1 MSRFFRAGE
10 SDSDDSDDYS
20 DEISETESEDHT
32 DDSEDDSD
40 DDEPQQKRIGSRF
53 ETGAFSD
60 SDSDEDAVRVVRS
73 AKDKRFDEIEQAVTS
88 MANGQKIND
97 WVSAQN
103 GKSVTSNMLPPH
115 HTQQISTEQLA
126 PQKDP
131 KLSPRSKLDLLSHTY
146 LLRTCALTSPSPSAL
161 SDTFKSDLDLDTL
174 FSQYNEFDR
183 ANKGLQKATGI
194 ISQSGVPK
202 FYIKAVAELEK
213 AIQTALDKEK
223 AASKKMNA
231 SNAKALN
238 SMKQKVKKNNRL
250 YEKEIQ
256 EYEKDPE
263 NYDAEVEEVVEVKPK
278 VKKTKKAVVSD
289 SEGSEDEEV
298 DDGFTP
304 VGAGGKTV
312 EFTQD
317 NLFKKLKEVIDAR
330 GKKNTNRE
338 EQVRILEKL
347 LQIANTPYQKI
358 IVLLNLISAQFDFAT
373 GISGYMSIS
382 LWKNAEKFL
391 NVLLTTLE
399 ANPLYIVKEN
409 VPEVDEADK
418 DRSSQNGEP
427 VLIQG
432 SIVAFVDRLDDE
444 FTKSLQNID
453 PHTTDYVDRLKDEV
467 GLYAVIVRS
476 HAYFARLELT
486 DAICRTTMR
495 RLEHLY
501 FKPDVV
507 IVAVEQ
513 ATAALLPAKI
523 AKPSQNSSELIHD
536 LCVYLYKNGAS
547 LLRTRAMLCHIYHH
561 ALHNR
566 FFVARDM
573 LLMSHLQETI
583 HQADVTTQILHNR
596 AMVQLGLCAFREG
609 MIKEAQA
616 CLQDIS
622 GTGRVKE
629 LLAQGLQLQRY
640 GAATPEQEK
649 LDRQRQLPFH
659 MHINLELLE
668 CAYLTCSMLLEIPN
682 MASAGVNPEN
692 RKRVISKPF
701 RRMLD
706 YNSRQVFTGPP
717 ENTRDHI
724 MGAAKA
730 LASGE
735 WQKSIEL
742 INAIK
747 IWELMPNIDKIKEML
762 GRKIQEEGLRTYM
775 FSNASYYS
783 SVGLEQLSKMFD
795 LPLSNVIAIVSKM
808 VWNEELSASID
819 QVSNV
824 VVIHHVQPSKVQA
837 LALAFAEKAAGFV
850 EGNEKLLELK
860 TPQQADRPKKG
871 PNAGKE
877 ATAGKQQ
884 QQRTMGGT
892 RGGRGGRNRF
902 NNGLGNSVRGGRQ

>member
-40 DDEPQQKRIGSRF
+40 DDEPQQRRVASRF

-60 SDSDEDAVRVVRS
+60 SDSEDDAVRVVRS
-73 AKDKRFDEIEQAVTS
+73 AKDKRFEEIEQAVTS

-103 GKSVTSNMLPPH
+103 
-115 HTQQISTEQLA
+115 
-126 PQKDP
+126 
-131 KLSPRSKLDLLSHTY
+131 
-146 LLRTCALTSPSPSAL
+146 
-161 SDTFKSDLDLDTL
+161 
-174 FSQYNEFDR
+174 EFDR
-183 ANKGLQKATGI
+183 ANKGLQKAVGI
-194 ISQSGVPK
+194 IAQNGVPK
-202 FYIKAVAELEK
+202 FYIKAVADLEK
-213 AIQTALDKEK
+213 AIQAALDKEK
-223 AASKKMNA
+223 SASKKMNA

-263 NYDAEVEEVVEVKPK
+263 NYDVEEEVVEVKPK
-278 VKKTKKAVVSD
+278 GKKTKKVVASD
-289 SEGSEDEEV
+289 SEEGSADEE

-317 NLFKKLKEVIDAR
+317 NLFKKLKEVVDAR

-373 GISGYMSIS
+373 GLSGYMSIP

-418 DRSSQNGEP
+418 DRSPQDGEP

-476 HAYFARLELT
+476 HAYFTRLELT

-507 IVAVEQ
+507 ILAVEQ
-513 ATAALLPAKI
+513 ATAALLPSKVAN
-523 AKPSQNSSELIHD
+523 PSQNSSELIHD

-692 RKRVISKPF
+692 RKKVISKPF

-747 IWELMPNIDKIKEML
+747 IWELMPNTDKIKEML

-795 LPLSNVIAIVSKM
+795 LPLSSVISIVSKM

>member
-10 SDSDDSDDYS
+10 SDSDETESDYS
-20 DEISETESEDHT
+20 EELSNSESEDH
-32 DDSEDDSD
+32 
-40 DDEPQQKRIGSRF
+40 
-53 ETGAFSD
+53 SD
-60 SDSDEDAVRVVRS
+60 SDSDDSSSDDEATKKTGRGRLFEGSFSDSESEDDTVRVVRS
-73 AKDKRFDEIEQAVTS
+73 AKDKRFEEIEQAVNS

-103 GKSVTSNMLPPH
+103 
-115 HTQQISTEQLA
+115 
-126 PQKDP
+126 
-131 KLSPRSKLDLLSHTY
+131 
-146 LLRTCALTSPSPSAL
+146 
-161 SDTFKSDLDLDTL
+161 
-174 FSQYNEFDR
+174 EFDR
-183 ANKGLQKATGI
+183 ANKGLQKAAGI
-194 ISQSGVPK
+194 ISQTGIPK
-202 FYIKAVAELEK
+202 FYIKAVADLEK
-213 AIQTALDKEK
+213 AIQAALEKEK
-223 AASKKMNA
+223 SASKKMNA

-263 NYDAEVEEVVEVKPK
+263 NYAVEEEIVEEKPK
-278 VKKTKKAVVSD
+278 VKKPKNIVVSD
-289 SEGSEDEEV
+289 SEDNTEDEAA

-312 EFTQD
+312 EFNQE
-317 NLFKKLKEVIDAR
+317 NIYKKLKEVADAR

-338 EQVRILEKL
+338 DQVRILEKL
-347 LQIANTPYQKI
+347 LVVANSPYQKI
-358 IVLLNLISAQFDFAT
+358 RVLLALVSAQFDFAI
-373 GISGYMSIS
+373 GASGYMSIP
-382 LWKNAEKFL
+382 LWKNAEKYL
-391 NVLLTTLE
+391 NNLLTILE
-399 ANPLYIVKEN
+399 ANPEYIIKEN
-409 VPEVDEADK
+409 VPEVEETEK
-418 DRSSQNGEP
+418 DRVSENGEP

-432 SIVAFVDRLDDE
+432 SIVAFIDRLDDE
-444 FTKSLQNID
+444 FTKSLQNTD

-476 HAYFARLELT
+476 QAYFTRLQLN
-486 DAICRTTMR
+486 DSISRTTMR

-507 IVAVEQ
+507 IAAVEN
-513 ATAALLPAKI
+513 ATSALLPASIGK
-523 AKPSQNSSELIHD
+523 ASQESSVLVHD
-536 LCVYLYKNGAS
+536 LCVYLYKNATS
-547 LLRTRAMLCHIYHH
+547 LHRTRAMLCHIYHH

-609 MIKEAQA
+609 MIKEAQT

-629 LLAQGLQLQRY
+629 LLAQGLSLQRY

-649 LDRQRQLPFH
+649 LERQRQLPFH

-668 CAYLTCSMLLEIPN
+668 CVYLTCSMLLEIPA
-682 MASAGVNPEN
+682 MAQAGNSPEN
-692 RKRVISKPF
+692 KKRVISKPF

-706 YNSRQVFTGPP
+706 YNARQVFTGPP

-730 LASGE
+730 LSNGE
-735 WQKSIEL
+735 WQKSVEL

-747 IWELMPNIDKIKEML
+747 IWELMPEAQKIKEML
-762 GRKIQEEGLRTYM
+762 NRKIQEEGLRTYL
-775 FSNASYYS
+775 FANASYYS
-783 SVGLEQLSKMFD
+783 SIGLDQLANMFD
-795 LPLSNVIAIVSKM
+795 LPLNSANSIVSRM

-824 VVIHHVQPSKVQA
+824 VVLHHVELSKVQA
-837 LALAFAEKAAGFV
+837 LALAFADKAAGFV

-860 TPQQADRPKKG
+860 TPQQAERPKKG
-871 PNAGKE
+871 PNANKE
-877 ATAGKQQ
+877 QATGKQQ
-884 QQRTMGGT
+884 QQRTMGP
-892 RGGRGGRNRF
+892 RGGRGGRNQF
-902 NNGLGNSVRGGRQ
+902 NNGLGNSVRGGRK

>member
-10 SDSDDSDDYS
+10 SDSDETESDYS
-20 DEISETESEDHT
+20 DELTHSESEDHS
-32 DDSEDDSD
+32 DSDSD
-40 DDEPQQKRIGSRF
+40 DSSSDDDDAAKKTGGRGRLFEGS
-53 ETGAFSD
+53 FSD
-60 SDSDEDAVRVVRS
+60 SDSEDDTVRVVRS
-73 AKDKRFDEIEQAVTS
+73 AKDKRFEEIEQAVTS
-88 MANGQKIND
+88 MINGQKIND

-103 GKSVTSNMLPPH
+103 
-115 HTQQISTEQLA
+115 
-126 PQKDP
+126 
-131 KLSPRSKLDLLSHTY
+131 
-146 LLRTCALTSPSPSAL
+146 
-161 SDTFKSDLDLDTL
+161 
-174 FSQYNEFDR
+174 EFDR
-183 ANKGLQKATGI
+183 ANKGLQKAAGI
-194 ISQSGVPK
+194 IAQAGVPK
-202 FYIKAVAELEK
+202 FYIRAVADLEK
-213 AIQTALDKEK
+213 TIQAALEKEK
-223 AASKKMNA
+223 SSSKKMNA

-263 NYDAEVEEVVEVKPK
+263 NYVEEEVVEEKPK
-278 VKKTKKAVVSD
+278 AKKPKKVVVSD
-289 SEGSEDEEV
+289 SEDDSDAEAA

-304 VGAGGKTV
+304 VGAGGKSV
-312 EFTQD
+312 EFNQE
-317 NLFKKLKEVIDAR
+317 NIYKKLKEVADAR

-338 EQVRILEKL
+338 DQARILERL
-347 LQIANTPYQKI
+347 LVVANSPYQKI
-358 IVLLNLISAQFDFAT
+358 RVLLALISAQFDFPIGA
-373 GISGYMSIS
+373 SGYMTIP
-382 LWKNAEKFL
+382 LWKHADKFL
-391 NVLLTTLE
+391 NNLLTILE
-399 ANPLYIVKEN
+399 ANPEYIVKED
-409 VPEVDEADK
+409 VPEEEETDK
-418 DRSSQNGEP
+418 DRVPQNGEP
-427 VLIQG
+427 VYIQG
-432 SIVAFVDRLDDE
+432 SLVAFIDRLDDE

-467 GLYAVIVRS
+467 GLYSVIVRS
-476 HAYFARLELT
+476 QAYFTRLHLT
-486 DAICRTTMR
+486 DSLSRTTMR

-507 IVAVEQ
+507 IVAVEN
-513 ATAALLPAKI
+513 ATAALLPANV
-523 AKPSQNSSELIHD
+523 ANPNQDSSSLIHD
-536 LCVYLYKNGAS
+536 LCVFLYKNATS

-609 MIKEAQA
+609 MIKEAQT

-629 LLAQGLQLQRY
+629 LLAQGLSLQRY

-649 LDRQRQLPFH
+649 LERQRQLPFH

-668 CAYLTCSMLLEIPN
+668 CVYLTCSMLLEIPN
-682 MASAGVNPEN
+682 MAQAGSNPDG
-692 RKRVISKPF
+692 RKKVISKPF

-706 YNSRQVFTGPP
+706 YNSRQVFSGPP

-730 LASGE
+730 LSSGE
-735 WQKSIEL
+735 WQKSVEL

-747 IWELMPNIDKIKEML
+747 IWELMPGTLKIKEML
-762 GRKIQEEGLRTYM
+762 GRKIQEEGLRTYL
-775 FSNASYYS
+775 FANASHYS
-783 SVGLEQLSKMFD
+783 SVGLDQLAKMFD
-795 LPLSNVIAIVSKM
+795 LPLAYVISIVSRM
-808 VWNEELSASID
+808 IWNEELSASID

-824 VVIHHVQPSKVQA
+824 VILHHVEPSKVQS

-860 TPQQADRPKKG
+860 TPQQAERPKKG
-871 PNAGKE
+871 PNANKEQATGK
-877 ATAGKQQ
+877 Q
-884 QQRTMGGT
+884 QQRTMGP
-892 RGGRGGRNRF
+892 RGGRGGRNQF
-902 NNGLGNSVRGGRQ
+902 NNGLGNSVRGGRK

>member
-10 SDSDDSDDYS
+10 SDSDETESDYS
-20 DEISETESEDHT
+20 DELTASESEDHS
-32 DDSEDDSD
+32 DSDDDSSSDDDQPGKKPQGRLFVAGSDDSDSEDD
-40 DDEPQQKRIGSRF
+40 
-53 ETGAFSD
+53 T
-60 SDSDEDAVRVVRS
+60 VRVVRS
-73 AKDKRFDEIEQAVTS
+73 AKDKRFEEIDLAVTA

-97 WVSAQN
+97 WVSVQ
-103 GKSVTSNMLPPH
+103 
-115 HTQQISTEQLA
+115 
-126 PQKDP
+126 
-131 KLSPRSKLDLLSHTY
+131 
-146 LLRTCALTSPSPSAL
+146 
-161 SDTFKSDLDLDTL
+161 
-174 FSQYNEFDR
+174 NEFDR
-183 ANKGLQKATGI
+183 ANKALQKAAGI
-194 ISQSGVPK
+194 IAQSGVPK

-213 AIQTALDKEK
+213 AIQSGLDKEK
-223 AASKKMNA
+223 TASKKMNA

-263 NYDAEVEEVVEVKPK
+263 NYDVQEEEVVVVSKT
-278 VKKTKKAVVSD
+278 KTKKPKKVVSSD
-289 SEGSEDEEV
+289 SEEEESGEEGEQA

-312 EFTQD
+312 EFTQE

-338 EQVRILEKL
+338 EQVRILERL
-347 LQIANTPYQKI
+347 LVIANTPYQKVQ
-358 IVLLNLISAQFDFAT
+358 VLLNLISAQFDFAI
-373 GISGYMSIS
+373 GLSGYMSIS
-382 LWKNAEKFL
+382 LWKNAEKYL
-391 NVLLTTLE
+391 NNLLTILE
-399 ANPLYIVKEN
+399 ANPGYVVKEN
-409 VPEVDEADK
+409 VPEEDEIDK
-418 DRSSQNGEP
+418 DRVPEDGKT
-427 VLIQG
+427 VFIQG
-432 SIVAFVDRLDDE
+432 SIIAFIDRLDDE

-476 HAYFARLELT
+476 NAYFHGLEHT

-507 IVAVEQ
+507 IIAVEN
-513 ATAALLPAKI
+513 ATAAFLPPKIANPAKES
-523 AKPSQNSSELIHD
+523 AALIHD
-536 LCVYLYKNGAS
+536 LCVYLYKNANS
-547 LLRTRAMLCHIYHH
+547 LQRTRAMLCHIYHH

-596 AMVQLGLCAFREG
+596 TMVQLGLCAFREG
-609 MIKEAQA
+609 MIREAQT

-629 LLAQGLQLQRY
+629 LLAQGLQAQRY
-640 GAATPEQEK
+640 GAVSPEQEK
-649 LDRQRQLPFH
+649 LERQRQLPFH

-668 CAYLTCSMLLEIPN
+668 CVYLTCSMLLEIPA
-682 MASAGVNPEN
+682 MAASGSNPDN
-692 RKRVISKPF
+692 RKKVISKPF

-706 YNSRQVFTGPP
+706 YNSRQVFSGPP

-747 IWELMPNIDKIKEML
+747 IWDLMPSTDKIKEML
-762 GRKIQEEGLRTYM
+762 GHKIQEEGLRTYL
-775 FSNASYYS
+775 FTNASYYS
-783 SVGLEQLSKMFD
+783 SVGLDQLAKMFD
-795 LPLSNVIAIVSKM
+795 LPLATVISIVSKL

-819 QVSNV
+819 QVKNV
-824 VVIHHVQPSKVQA
+824 VVLHHIEATKLQS

-850 EGNEKLLELK
+850 EGNEKLLESK
-860 TPQQADRPKKG
+860 TPQQGERPKKG
-871 PNAGKE
+871 PNANKDQ
-877 ATAGKQQ
+877 TTGKQQ
-884 QQRTMGGT
+884 QQRTMGP
-892 RGGRGGRNRF
+892 RGNRGGRNQF
-902 NNGLGNSVRGGRQ
+902 NNGLGNSVRGGRK

>member
-1 MSRFFRAGE
+1 
-10 SDSDDSDDYS
+10 
-20 DEISETESEDHT
+20 
-32 DDSEDDSD
+32 
-40 DDEPQQKRIGSRF
+40 
-53 ETGAFSD
+53 
-60 SDSDEDAVRVVRS
+60 
-73 AKDKRFDEIEQAVTS
+73 
-88 MANGQKIND
+88 
-97 WVSAQN
+97 
-103 GKSVTSNMLPPH
+103 MLPL
-115 HTQQISTEQLA
+115 QSI
-126 PQKDP
+126 
-131 KLSPRSKLDLLSHTY
+131 
-146 LLRTCALTSPSPSAL
+146 
-161 SDTFKSDLDLDTL
+161 
-174 FSQYNEFDR
+174 EFDR
-183 ANKGLQKATGI
+183 ANKAIQKAAGI
-194 ISQSGVPK
+194 IAQAGVPK
-202 FYIKAVAELEK
+202 FYISAVAELEK
-213 AIQTALDKEK
+213 AIQAALDKEK
-223 AASKKMNA
+223 SASKKMNA

-263 NYDAEVEEVVEVKPK
+263 NYDVEEEIVEVKTTGGRKPK
-278 VKKTKKAVVSD
+278 KVVVS
-289 SEGSEDEEV
+289 ESEDEDEDEEA

-317 NLFKKLKEVIDAR
+317 NLFKKLREVADAR

-347 LQIANTPYQKI
+347 LNVSNSPYQKI
-358 IVLLNLISAQFDFAT
+358 RVLLALISAQFDFAT
-373 GISGYMSIS
+373 GISGYMTIP
-382 LWKNAEKFL
+382 LWKSADKYLNQLLDILEK
-391 NVLLTTLE
+391 NQDYAVM
-399 ANPLYIVKEN
+399 EN
-409 VPEVDEADK
+409 VPEEDEETDK
-418 DRSSQNGEP
+418 DRVPEKGET
-427 VLIQG
+427 LFIQG
-432 SIVAFVDRLDDE
+432 SLVAFIDRLDDE

-467 GLYAVIVRS
+467 GLYTVIVRS
-476 HAYFARLELT
+476 NAYFTRLQLT
-486 DAICRTTMR
+486 DAVSRTTMR

-507 IVAVEQ
+507 ITAVEA
-513 ATAALLPAKI
+513 ATASLLPASV
-523 AKPSQNSSELIHD
+523 AKPSQDSSNLIHD
-536 LCVYLYKNGAS
+536 LCVYLYKNASS

-583 HQADVTTQILHNR
+583 HQADITTQILHNR
-596 AMVQLGLCAFREG
+596 TMVQLGLCAFREG
-609 MIKEAQA
+609 RIREAQS

-629 LLAQGLQLQRY
+629 LLAQGLSLQRY
-640 GAATPEQEK
+640 GTATPEQEK
-649 LDRQRQLPFH
+649 LERQRQLPFH

-682 MASAGVNPEN
+682 LASAGANPDN

-747 IWELMPNIDKIKEML
+747 IWELMPENEKIKEML
-762 GRKIQEEGLRTYM
+762 GRKIQEEGLRTYL
-775 FSNASYYS
+775 FTNASYYS
-783 SVGLEQLSKMFD
+783 SVGLEQLAKMFD
-795 LPLSNVIAIVSKM
+795 LPLASVISIVSKM

-824 VVIHHVQPSKVQA
+824 VVLHHVEPTKVQS
-837 LALAFAEKAAGFV
+837 LALAFADKAAGFV

-860 TPQQADRPKKG
+860 TPQQGERPKKG
-871 PNAGKE
+871 PNGAKDQ
-877 ATAGKQQ
+877 ASGKQQ
-884 QQRTMGGT
+884 QQRTMGP
-892 RGGRGGRNRF
+892 RGGRGGRNQF
-902 NNGLGNSVRGGRQ
+902 NNGLGNSVRGGRK

>member
-1 MSRFFRAGE
+1 MSRFFRGE
-10 SDSDDSDDYS
+10 SDSD
-20 DEISETESEDHT
+20 ETESEFSDELTASESEDHS
-32 DDSEDDSD
+32 DSDDDSASDDDQPGRKPKGRLFVAGSDDSDSEDD
-40 DDEPQQKRIGSRF
+40 
-53 ETGAFSD
+53 TA
-60 SDSDEDAVRVVRS
+60 RVVRS
-73 AKDKRFDEIEQAVTS
+73 AKDKRFEEIDLAVTA

-97 WVSAQN
+97 WVSVQ
-103 GKSVTSNMLPPH
+103 
-115 HTQQISTEQLA
+115 
-126 PQKDP
+126 
-131 KLSPRSKLDLLSHTY
+131 
-146 LLRTCALTSPSPSAL
+146 
-161 SDTFKSDLDLDTL
+161 
-174 FSQYNEFDR
+174 NEFER
-183 ANKGLQKATGI
+183 ANKGLQKAAGI
-194 ISQSGVPK
+194 IAQSGIPK

-213 AIQTALDKEK
+213 AIQVALDKEK
-223 AASKKMNA
+223 SASKKMNA

-263 NYDAEVEEVVEVKPK
+263 KYDVQEEEVEVVTKTK
-278 VKKTKKAVVSD
+278 TKKTKKVVSD
-289 SEGSEDEEV
+289 SEEEDEQEKDEQA

-312 EFTQD
+312 EFTQE
-317 NLFKKLKEVIDAR
+317 NLFKKLKEIVEAR

-338 EQVRILEKL
+338 EQVRILERL
-347 LQIANTPYQKI
+347 LVISNTPYQKI
-358 IVLLNLISAQFDFAT
+358 HVLLNLISAQFDFAI
-373 GISGYMSIS
+373 GVSGYMSIS
-382 LWKNAEKFL
+382 LWKNAEKYL
-391 NVLLTTLE
+391 NSLLTILE
-399 ANPLYIVKEN
+399 SNSSFVVKED
-409 VPEVDEADK
+409 VPEEDEIDK
-418 DRSSQNGEP
+418 DRAPENGNT
-427 VLIQG
+427 VFIQG
-432 SIVAFVDRLDDE
+432 SIIAFIDRLDDE

-476 HAYFARLELT
+476 NAYFQGLEQI

-507 IVAVEQ
+507 IIAVEN
-513 ATAALLPAKI
+513 ATVGLLPPKI
-523 AKPSQNSSELIHD
+523 AKPANDSAALIHE
-536 LCVYLYKNGAS
+536 LCVYLYKNANS
-547 LLRTRAMLCHIYHH
+547 LQRTRAMLCHIYHH

-596 AMVQLGLCAFREG
+596 TMVQLGLCAFREG

-616 CLQDIS
+616 SLQDIS

-629 LLAQGLQLQRY
+629 LLAQGLQAQRY
-640 GAATPEQEK
+640 GAVSPEQEK
-649 LDRQRQLPFH
+649 LERQRQLPFH

-668 CAYLTCSMLLEIPN
+668 CVYLTCSMLLEIPA
-682 MASAGVNPEN
+682 MAATGSNPDN

-706 YNSRQVFTGPP
+706 YNSRQVFSGPP

-747 IWELMPNIDKIKEML
+747 IWDLMPLADKIKEML
-762 GRKIQEEGLRTYM
+762 GRKIQEEGLRTYL
-775 FSNASYYS
+775 FTNASYYS
-783 SVGLEQLSKMFD
+783 SVGLDQLAKMFD
-795 LPLSNVIAIVSKM
+795 LPLATVISIVSKM

-819 QVSNV
+819 QVKNV
-824 VVIHHVQPSKVQA
+824 VVLHHVEASKLQS

-850 EGNEKLLELK
+850 EGNEKLLESK
-860 TPQQADRPKKG
+860 TPQQGERPKKG
-871 PNAGKE
+871 PNANKDQ
-877 ATAGKQQ
+877 TAGKQQ
-884 QQRTMGGT
+884 QQRTMGP
-892 RGGRGGRNRF
+892 RGNRGGRNQF
-902 NNGLGNSVRGGRQ
+902 NNGLGNSVRGGRK

>member
-10 SDSDDSDDYS
+10 SDSDDTESDYS
-20 DEISETESEDHT
+20 EELSASESEDHS
-32 DDSEDDSD
+32 DSDSD
-40 DDEPQQKRIGSRF
+40 DSSDDEQGDKKKVGRF
-53 ETGAFSD
+53 ERSFSD
-60 SDSDEDAVRVVRS
+60 SDSDDDTVRVVRS
-73 AKDKRFDEIEQAVTS
+73 AKDKRFEEIEQAVTS

-103 GKSVTSNMLPPH
+103 
-115 HTQQISTEQLA
+115 
-126 PQKDP
+126 
-131 KLSPRSKLDLLSHTY
+131 
-146 LLRTCALTSPSPSAL
+146 
-161 SDTFKSDLDLDTL
+161 
-174 FSQYNEFDR
+174 EFDR
-183 ANKGLQKATGI
+183 ANKALQKSAGI
-194 ISQSGVPK
+194 IAQTGVPK

-213 AIQTALDKEK
+213 AIQSALEKEK
-223 AASKKMNA
+223 SASKKMNA

-250 YEKEIQ
+250 YETQIQ

-263 NYDAEVEEVVEVKPK
+263 NYDVEVEEEERVVVPKPRKIKK
-278 VKKTKKAVVSD
+278 VES
-289 SEGSEDEEV
+289 DEEEEEGAEPV

-312 EFTQD
+312 EFTQE
-317 NLFKKLKEVIDAR
+317 NLFKKLREVAEAR

-338 EQVRILEKL
+338 EQVRVLEKL
-347 LQIANTPYQKI
+347 LHISNTPYQKI
-358 IVLLNLISAQFDFAT
+358 RVFLSLISAQFDFAV
-373 GISGYMSIS
+373 GLSGYMSIP
-382 LWKNAEKFL
+382 LWKNAEKYL
-391 NVLLTTLE
+391 NGLLTVLE
-399 ANPLYIVKEN
+399 SNQDYVVKEDA
-409 VPEVDEADK
+409 PEEDDSDK
-418 DRSSQNGEP
+418 DRSPQNGETIF
-427 VLIQG
+427 IQG
-432 SIVAFVDRLDDE
+432 SIVAFIDRLDDE

-467 GLYAVIVRS
+467 GLYTVIVRS
-476 HAYFARLELT
+476 HAYFTRLQQI

-507 IVAVEQ
+507 IVAVET
-513 ATAALLPAKI
+513 ATAALLPPNVAQASKD
-523 AKPSQNSSELIHD
+523 SSNLIHD
-536 LCVYLYKNGAS
+536 LCVYLYKNASS

-596 AMVQLGLCAFREG
+596 TMVQLGLCAFRGG
-609 MIKEAQA
+609 MIREAQSA
-616 CLQDIS
+616 LQDIS

-629 LLAQGLQLQRY
+629 LLAQGLSLQRY
-640 GAATPEQEK
+640 GSASPEQEK
-649 LDRQRQLPFH
+649 LERQRQLPFH

-668 CAYLTCSMLLEIPN
+668 CAYLTCSMLLEIPA
-682 MASAGVNPEN
+682 MASAGANPEG
-692 RKRVISKPF
+692 RKKVISKPF

-747 IWELMPNIDKIKEML
+747 IWDLMPETDKIKEML
-762 GRKIQEEGLRTYM
+762 GRKIQEEGLRTYL
-775 FSNASYYS
+775 FTNASYYS
-783 SVGLEQLSKMFD
+783 SVSLEQLAKMFD
-795 LPLSNVIAIVSKM
+795 LPLSNTISIVSKM

-819 QVSNV
+819 QVTNV
-824 VVIHHVQPSKVQA
+824 VILHHVEASRVQS

-860 TPQQADRPKKG
+860 SPQQGERPKKG
-871 PNAGKE
+871 PNANKDQ
-877 ATAGKQQ
+877 ASGKQQ
-884 QQRTMGGT
+884 QQRTMGP
-892 RGGRGGRNRF
+892 RGSGRGGRNQF
-902 NNGLGNSVRGGRQ
+902 NNGLGNSVRGGRK

>member
-10 SDSDDSDDYS
+10 SDSDDTESDYS
-20 DEISETESEDHT
+20 EELTASESEDHS
-32 DDSEDDSD
+32 DSDSDGSSSD
-40 DDEPQQKRIGSRF
+40 DDQPGRKAPQGRLFGVGSD
-53 ETGAFSD
+53 D
-60 SDSDEDAVRVVRS
+60 SDSDEDVVRVVRS
-73 AKDKRFDEIEQAVTS
+73 AKDKRFEEIEMAVNA

-97 WVSAQN
+97 WVSVQ
-103 GKSVTSNMLPPH
+103 
-115 HTQQISTEQLA
+115 
-126 PQKDP
+126 
-131 KLSPRSKLDLLSHTY
+131 
-146 LLRTCALTSPSPSAL
+146 
-161 SDTFKSDLDLDTL
+161 
-174 FSQYNEFDR
+174 NEFDR
-183 ANKGLQKATGI
+183 ANKALQKAAGI
-194 ISQSGVPK
+194 IAQTSVPK
-202 FYIKAVAELEK
+202 FYIKAVAEVEK
-213 AIQTALDKEK
+213 AIAGALEKEK
-223 AASKKMNA
+223 SASKKMNA

-238 SMKQKVKKNNRL
+238 SMKQKVKKNNRV

-263 NYDAEVEEVVEVKPK
+263 NYDVEEEVVEVKPK
-278 VKKTKKAVVSD
+278 TKKPKKVILSE
-289 SEGSEDEEV
+289 SEGEEEDGEPV

-317 NLFKKLKEVIDAR
+317 NLFKKLREVIDAR

-338 EQVRILEKL
+338 EQVRILERL
-347 LQIANTPYQKI
+347 LVVANTPYQKI
-358 IVLLNLISAQFDFAT
+358 RVLLNLISAQFDFAV
-373 GISGYMSIS
+373 GLSGYMNIP
-382 LWKNAEKFL
+382 LWKNAEKYL
-391 NVLLTTLE
+391 NSLLTILE
-399 ANPLYIVKEN
+399 SNPDYVVKEN
-409 VPEVDEADK
+409 APEEDDDEK
-418 DRSSQNGEP
+418 DRAPENGQT
-427 VLIQG
+427 VFIQG

-453 PHTTDYVDRLKDEV
+453 PHTTDYVERLKDEV

-476 HAYFARLELT
+476 SAYFEKLELT

-501 FKPDVV
+501 FKPEVV
-507 IVAVEQ
+507 ILAVEN
-513 ATAALLPAKI
+513 ATSALLPTSI
-523 AKPSQNSSELIHD
+523 AKPIEDSSNLIHD
-536 LCVYLYKNGAS
+536 LCVFLYKNANS
-547 LLRTRAMLCHIYHH
+547 LQRTRAMLCHIYHH

-583 HQADVTTQILHNR
+583 HQADITTQILHNR
-596 AMVQLGLCAFREG
+596 TMVQLGLCAFREG
-609 MIKEAQA
+609 MIKEAQT

-629 LLAQGLQLQRY
+629 LLAQGLQAQRY
-640 GAATPEQEK
+640 GAVSPEQEK
-649 LDRQRQLPFH
+649 LERQRQLPFH

-668 CAYLTCSMLLEIPN
+668 CVYLTCSMLLEIPA
-682 MASAGVNPEN
+682 MAAAGSNPDG

-706 YNSRQVFTGPP
+706 YNSRQVFSGPP

-730 LASGE
+730 LAGGE

-747 IWELMPNIDKIKEML
+747 IWELMPLADKIKEML
-762 GRKIQEEGLRTYM
+762 GRKMQEEGLRTYL
-775 FSNASYYS
+775 FANASYYS
-783 SVGLEQLSKMFD
+783 SVGLEQLAKMFE
-795 LPLSNVIAIVSKM
+795 LPLATVVSIVSKM

-824 VVIHHVQPSKVQA
+824 VVLHHVEATRLQS

-850 EGNEKLLELK
+850 EGNEKLLESK
-860 TPQQADRPKKG
+860 TPQQGERPKKG
-871 PNAGKE
+871 PNANKDQ
-877 ATAGKQQ
+877 ASGKQQ
-884 QQRTMGGT
+884 QQRTMGP
-892 RGGRGGRNRF
+892 RGHRGGRNQF
-902 NNGLGNSVRGGRQ
+902 NNGLGNSVRGGRK

>member
-10 SDSDDSDDYS
+10 SDSDETESDYS
-20 DEISETESEDHT
+20 DELTHSESEDHS
-32 DDSEDDSD
+32 DSDSD
-40 DDEPQQKRIGSRF
+40 DSSSDDDDAAKKTGGRGRLFEGS
-53 ETGAFSD
+53 FSD
-60 SDSDEDAVRVVRS
+60 SDSEDDTVRVVRS
-73 AKDKRFDEIEQAVTS
+73 AKDKRFEEIEQAVSS
-88 MANGQKIND
+88 MINGQKIND

-103 GKSVTSNMLPPH
+103 
-115 HTQQISTEQLA
+115 
-126 PQKDP
+126 
-131 KLSPRSKLDLLSHTY
+131 
-146 LLRTCALTSPSPSAL
+146 
-161 SDTFKSDLDLDTL
+161 
-174 FSQYNEFDR
+174 EFDR
-183 ANKGLQKATGI
+183 ANKGLQKAAGI
-194 ISQSGVPK
+194 IAQTSVPK
-202 FYIKAVAELEK
+202 FYIRAVADLEK
-213 AIQTALDKEK
+213 TIQAALEKEK
-223 AASKKMNA
+223 SSTKKMNA

-263 NYDAEVEEVVEVKPK
+263 SYVDEEVVEEKPK
-278 VKKTKKAVVSD
+278 VKKPKKVVVSD
-289 SEGSEDEEV
+289 SEDNTDAEAA

-304 VGAGGKTV
+304 VGAGGKAV
-312 EFTQD
+312 ELNQE
-317 NLFKKLKEVIDAR
+317 NIYKKLKEIADAR

-338 EQVRILEKL
+338 DQARILERL
-347 LQIANTPYQKI
+347 LAVANSPYQKI
-358 IVLLNLISAQFDFAT
+358 RVLLALISAQFDFPIGA
-373 GISGYMSIS
+373 SGYMTIP
-382 LWKNAEKFL
+382 LWKNADKYL
-391 NVLLTTLE
+391 NLLLTILE
-399 ANPLYIVKEN
+399 ASPEYIVKED
-409 VPEVDEADK
+409 VPEEDEETDK
-418 DRSSQNGEP
+418 DRVPQNGEP
-427 VLIQG
+427 VYIQG
-432 SIVAFVDRLDDE
+432 SLVAFIDRLDDE

-467 GLYAVIVRS
+467 GLYSVIVRS
-476 HAYFARLELT
+476 QAYFTRLHLT
-486 DAICRTTMR
+486 DSISRTTMR

-507 IVAVEQ
+507 IVAVEN
-513 ATAALLPAKI
+513 ATAALLPASI
-523 AKPSQNSSELIHD
+523 VRPNQDSSALIHD
-536 LCVYLYKNGAS
+536 LCVFLYKNATS

-596 AMVQLGLCAFREG
+596 AMIQLGLCAFREG
-609 MIKEAQA
+609 MIKEAQT

-629 LLAQGLQLQRY
+629 LLAQGLSLQRY

-649 LDRQRQLPFH
+649 LERQRQLPFH

-668 CAYLTCSMLLEIPN
+668 CVYLTSSMLLEIPN
-682 MASAGVNPEN
+682 MAQASSNPDG
-692 RKRVISKPF
+692 RKKVISKPF

-730 LASGE
+730 LSNGE
-735 WQKSIEL
+735 WQKSVEL

-747 IWELMPNIDKIKEML
+747 IWELMPEALKIKEML
-762 GRKIQEEGLRTYM
+762 GRKIQEEALRTYL
-775 FSNASYYS
+775 FANASHYS
-783 SVGLEQLSKMFD
+783 SVGLDQLAKMFD
-795 LPLSNVIAIVSKM
+795 LPLASVVSIVSKM

-824 VVIHHVQPSKVQA
+824 VVLHHVQPSKVQS

-860 TPQQADRPKKG
+860 TPQQAERPKKG
-871 PNAGKE
+871 PNANKE
-877 ATAGKQQ
+877 QATGKQQ
-884 QQRTMGGT
+884 QQRTMGP
-892 RGGRGGRNRF
+892 RGSRGGRNQF
-902 NNGLGNSVRGGRQ
+902 NNGLGNSVRGGRK

>member
-10 SDSDDSDDYS
+10 SDSDETESDYS
-20 DEISETESEDHT
+20 DELTHSESEDHS
-32 DDSEDDSD
+32 DSDSDGSSSD
-40 DDEPQQKRIGSRF
+40 DDDAAKKTGGRGRLFEGS
-53 ETGAFSD
+53 FSD
-60 SDSDEDAVRVVRS
+60 SDSEDDTVRVVRS
-73 AKDKRFDEIEQAVTS
+73 AKDKRFEEIEQAVSS
-88 MANGQKIND
+88 MINGQKIND

-103 GKSVTSNMLPPH
+103 
-115 HTQQISTEQLA
+115 
-126 PQKDP
+126 
-131 KLSPRSKLDLLSHTY
+131 
-146 LLRTCALTSPSPSAL
+146 
-161 SDTFKSDLDLDTL
+161 
-174 FSQYNEFDR
+174 EFDR
-183 ANKGLQKATGI
+183 ANKGLQKAAGI
-194 ISQSGVPK
+194 IAQTGVPK
-202 FYIKAVAELEK
+202 FYVRAVADLEK
-213 AIQTALDKEK
+213 TIQAALEKEK
-223 AASKKMNA
+223 SSTKKMNA

-256 EYEKDPE
+256 EYEKNPE
-263 NYDAEVEEVVEVKPK
+263 SYVDEEVVEEKPK
-278 VKKTKKAVVSD
+278 VKKPKKVVVSD
-289 SEGSEDEEV
+289 SEDNSDAEAA

-304 VGAGGKTV
+304 VGAGGKAV
-312 EFTQD
+312 ELNQE
-317 NLFKKLKEVIDAR
+317 NIYKKLKEISDAR

-338 EQVRILEKL
+338 DQARILERL
-347 LQIANTPYQKI
+347 LAVANSPYQKI
-358 IVLLNLISAQFDFAT
+358 RVLLALISAQFDFPIGA
-373 GISGYMSIS
+373 SGYMTIP
-382 LWKNAEKFL
+382 LWKHADKYL
-391 NVLLTTLE
+391 NLLLTILE
-399 ANPLYIVKEN
+399 ASPEYIVKED
-409 VPEVDEADK
+409 VPEEDEETDK
-418 DRSSQNGEP
+418 DRVPQNGEP
-427 VLIQG
+427 VYIQG
-432 SIVAFVDRLDDE
+432 SLVAFIDRLDDE

-467 GLYAVIVRS
+467 GLYSVIVRS
-476 HAYFARLELT
+476 QAYFTRLHLT
-486 DAICRTTMR
+486 DSISRTTMR

-507 IVAVEQ
+507 IVAVEN
-513 ATAALLPAKI
+513 ATAALLPASI
-523 AKPSQNSSELIHD
+523 ARPNQDSSALIHD
-536 LCVYLYKNGAS
+536 LCVFLYKNATS

-596 AMVQLGLCAFREG
+596 AMIQLGLCAFREG
-609 MIKEAQA
+609 MIKEAQT

-629 LLAQGLQLQRY
+629 LLAQGLSLQRY

-649 LDRQRQLPFH
+649 LERQRQLPFH

-668 CAYLTCSMLLEIPN
+668 CVYLTSSMLLEIPN
-682 MASAGVNPEN
+682 MAQAGSNPDG
-692 RKRVISKPF
+692 RKKVISKPF

-730 LASGE
+730 LSNGE
-735 WQKSIEL
+735 WQRSVEL

-747 IWELMPNIDKIKEML
+747 IWELMPEALKIKEML
-762 GRKIQEEGLRTYM
+762 GRKIQEEALRTYL
-775 FSNASYYS
+775 FANASHYS
-783 SVGLEQLSKMFD
+783 SVSLDQLAKMFD
-795 LPLSNVIAIVSKM
+795 LPLASVISIVSKM

-824 VVIHHVQPSKVQA
+824 VVLHHVQPSKVQS

-860 TPQQADRPKKG
+860 TPQQAERPKKG
-871 PNAGKE
+871 PNANKE
-877 ATAGKQQ
+877 QATGKQQ
-884 QQRTMGGT
+884 QQRTMGP
-892 RGGRGGRNRF
+892 RGSRGGRNQF
-902 NNGLGNSVRGGRQ
+902 NNGLGNSVRGGRK

>member
-10 SDSDDSDDYS
+10 SDSDETESDYS
-20 DEISETESEDHT
+20 EELSNSESEDH
-32 DDSEDDSD
+32 
-40 DDEPQQKRIGSRF
+40 
-53 ETGAFSD
+53 SD
-60 SDSDEDAVRVVRS
+60 SDSDDSSSDDDEATKKTGRGRLFEGSFSDSESEDDTVRVVRS
-73 AKDKRFDEIEQAVTS
+73 AKDKRFEEIEQAVNS

-103 GKSVTSNMLPPH
+103 
-115 HTQQISTEQLA
+115 
-126 PQKDP
+126 
-131 KLSPRSKLDLLSHTY
+131 
-146 LLRTCALTSPSPSAL
+146 
-161 SDTFKSDLDLDTL
+161 
-174 FSQYNEFDR
+174 EFDR
-183 ANKGLQKATGI
+183 ANKGLQKAAGI
-194 ISQSGVPK
+194 ISQTGVPK
-202 FYIKAVAELEK
+202 FYIKAVADLEK
-213 AIQTALDKEK
+213 AIQAALEKEK
-223 AASKKMNA
+223 SASKKMNA

-263 NYDAEVEEVVEVKPK
+263 NYAVEEEIIEEKPK
-278 VKKTKKAVVSD
+278 VKKPKKVVVSD
-289 SEGSEDEEV
+289 SEDDSEAEAA

-304 VGAGGKTV
+304 VGAGGKSV
-312 EFTQD
+312 EFNQE
-317 NLFKKLKEVIDAR
+317 NIYKKLKEVADAR

-338 EQVRILEKL
+338 DQVRILEKL
-347 LQIANTPYQKI
+347 LVVANSPYQKI
-358 IVLLNLISAQFDFAT
+358 RVLLALVSAQFDFAI
-373 GISGYMSIS
+373 GASGYMSIP
-382 LWKNAEKFL
+382 LWKHADKYL
-391 NVLLTTLE
+391 NNLLTILE
-399 ANPLYIVKEN
+399 ANPEYIIKEN
-409 VPEVDEADK
+409 VPEEEETEK
-418 DRSSQNGEP
+418 DRVSQNGEP

-432 SIVAFVDRLDDE
+432 SIVAFIDRLDDE

-467 GLYAVIVRS
+467 GLYSVIVRS
-476 HAYFARLELT
+476 QAYFTRIELT
-486 DAICRTTMR
+486 DSISRTTTR

-507 IVAVEQ
+507 IVAVEN
-513 ATAALLPAKI
+513 ATAALLPPSV
-523 AKPSQNSSELIHD
+523 AKPSQDSSALIHE
-536 LCVYLYKNGAS
+536 LCVYLYKNATS

-609 MIKEAQA
+609 MIKEAQT

-629 LLAQGLQLQRY
+629 LLAQGLSLQRY

-649 LDRQRQLPFH
+649 LERQRQLPFH

-668 CAYLTCSMLLEIPN
+668 CAYLTCSMLLEIPA
-682 MASAGVNPEN
+682 MAQAGNSPEN
-692 RKRVISKPF
+692 KKKVISKPF

-730 LASGE
+730 LSNGE
-735 WQKSIEL
+735 WQKSMEL

-747 IWELMPNIDKIKEML
+747 IWELMPETQKIKEML
-762 GRKIQEEGLRTYM
+762 GRKIQEEGLRTYL
-775 FSNASYYS
+775 FANASYYS
-783 SVGLEQLSKMFD
+783 SVGLDQLAKMFD
-795 LPLSNVIAIVSKM
+795 LPLNSAISIVSKM
-808 VWNEELSASID
+808 VWSEELAASID

-824 VVIHHVQPSKVQA
+824 VVLHHVELSKVQA
-837 LALAFAEKAAGFV
+837 LALAFADKAAGFV

-860 TPQQADRPKKG
+860 TPQQTERPKKG
-871 PNAGKE
+871 PNANKE
-877 ATAGKQQ
+877 QATGKQQ
-884 QQRTMGGT
+884 QQRTMGP
-892 RGGRGGRNRF
+892 RGGRGGRNQF
-902 NNGLGNSVRGGRQ
+902 NNGLGNSVRGGRK

>member
-10 SDSDDSDDYS
+10 SDSDETESDYS
-20 DEISETESEDHT
+20 EELSNSESEDHSDSDS
-32 DDSEDDSD
+32 DDSSSD
-40 DDEPQQKRIGSRF
+40 DDEAAKKTGRGRLF
-53 ETGAFSD
+53 EGAFSD
-60 SDSDEDAVRVVRS
+60 SESEDDTVRVVRS
-73 AKDKRFDEIEQAVTS
+73 AKDKRFEEIEQAVNS

-103 GKSVTSNMLPPH
+103 
-115 HTQQISTEQLA
+115 
-126 PQKDP
+126 
-131 KLSPRSKLDLLSHTY
+131 
-146 LLRTCALTSPSPSAL
+146 
-161 SDTFKSDLDLDTL
+161 
-174 FSQYNEFDR
+174 EFDR
-183 ANKGLQKATGI
+183 ANKGLQKAAGI
-194 ISQSGVPK
+194 ISQTGVPK
-202 FYIKAVAELEK
+202 FYIKAVADLEK
-213 AIQTALDKEK
+213 AIQAALEKEK
-223 AASKKMNA
+223 SASKKMNA

-263 NYDAEVEEVVEVKPK
+263 NYAVEEEIVEEKPK
-278 VKKTKKAVVSD
+278 VKKPKKVVVSD
-289 SEGSEDEEV
+289 SENDSAEAA

-304 VGAGGKTV
+304 VGAGGKSV
-312 EFTQD
+312 EFNQE
-317 NLFKKLKEVIDAR
+317 NIYKKLKEVAEAR

-338 EQVRILEKL
+338 DQVRILEKL
-347 LQIANTPYQKI
+347 LVVANSPYQKI
-358 IVLLNLISAQFDFAT
+358 RVLLALVSAQFDFAI
-373 GISGYMSIS
+373 GASGYMSIS
-382 LWKNAEKFL
+382 LWKHADKYL
-391 NVLLTTLE
+391 NSLLTILE
-399 ANPLYIVKEN
+399 ANPEYIIKEN
-409 VPEVDEADK
+409 VPEEEETEK
-418 DRSSQNGEP
+418 DLVSQNGEP

-432 SIVAFVDRLDDE
+432 SIVAFIDRLDDE

-476 HAYFARLELT
+476 QAYFTRLELT
-486 DAICRTTMR
+486 DSISRTTTR

-507 IVAVEQ
+507 IVAVEN
-513 ATAALLPAKI
+513 ATAALLPPSV
-523 AKPSQNSSELIHD
+523 AKPSQDSSALIHE
-536 LCVYLYKNGAS
+536 LCVYLYKNATS

-629 LLAQGLQLQRY
+629 LLAQGLSLQRY

-649 LDRQRQLPFH
+649 LERQRQLPFH

-668 CAYLTCSMLLEIPN
+668 CAYLTCSMLLEIPA
-682 MASAGVNPEN
+682 MAQAGNSPEN
-692 RKRVISKPF
+692 KKRVISKPF

-730 LASGE
+730 LSNGE

-747 IWELMPNIDKIKEML
+747 IWELMPETQNIKEML
-762 GRKIQEEGLRTYM
+762 GRKIQEEGLRTYL
-775 FSNASYYS
+775 FANASYYS
-783 SVGLEQLSKMFD
+783 SVGLDQLAKMFD
-795 LPLSNVIAIVSKM
+795 LSLNSAISIVSKM
-808 VWNEELSASID
+808 VWNEELAASID

-824 VVIHHVQPSKVQA
+824 VVLHHVELSKVQS
-837 LALAFAEKAAGFV
+837 LALAFADKAAGFV

-860 TPQQADRPKKG
+860 TPQQAER
-871 PNAGKE
+871 
-877 ATAGKQQ
+877 KQQ
-884 QQRTMGGT
+884 QQRTMGP
-892 RGGRGGRNRF
+892 RGGRGGRNQF
-902 NNGLGNSVRGGRQ
+902 NNGLGNSVRGGRK

>member
-10 SDSDDSDDYS
+10 SDSDDTESDF
-20 DEISETESEDHT
+20 SEELTASESEDH
-32 DDSEDDSD
+32 
-40 DDEPQQKRIGSRF
+40 
-53 ETGAFSD
+53 SD
-60 SDSDEDAVRVVRS
+60 SDSDDSSSDDDQPGKKPQGRLFGVDSDDSDSEDDTVRVVRS
-73 AKDKRFDEIEQAVTS
+73 AKDKRFEEIEQAVTS

-97 WVSAQN
+97 WVSVQ
-103 GKSVTSNMLPPH
+103 
-115 HTQQISTEQLA
+115 
-126 PQKDP
+126 
-131 KLSPRSKLDLLSHTY
+131 
-146 LLRTCALTSPSPSAL
+146 
-161 SDTFKSDLDLDTL
+161 
-174 FSQYNEFDR
+174 NEFDR
-183 ANKGLQKATGI
+183 ANKGLQKAVGI
-194 ISQSGVPK
+194 IAQNGVPK
-202 FYIKAVAELEK
+202 FYVKAVAELEK
-213 AIQTALDKEK
+213 AIQAALDKEK
-223 AASKKMNA
+223 SASKKMNA

-263 NYDAEVEEVVEVKPK
+263 NYDAQEEEVVEVKPK
-278 VKKTKKAVVSD
+278 AKKVKKVVLSD
-289 SEGSEDEEV
+289 SEDEDAAEEGEQV

-317 NLFKKLKEVIDAR
+317 NLFKKLREVIDAR

-338 EQVRILEKL
+338 EQVRILERL
-347 LQIANTPYQKI
+347 LVISNSPYQKI
-358 IVLLNLISAQFDFAT
+358 RVLLNLISAQFDFAV
-373 GISGYMSIS
+373 GLSGYMNIP
-382 LWKNAEKFL
+382 LWKNAEKYL
-391 NVLLTTLE
+391 NSLLTILE
-399 ANPLYIVKEN
+399 SNRGYIVKEN
-409 VPEVDEADK
+409 VPEEEEDVDK
-418 DRSSQNGEP
+418 DRVPENGET
-427 VLIQG
+427 VYIQG

-467 GLYAVIVRS
+467 GLYAAIVRS
-476 HAYFARLELT
+476 NAYFSGLEQT

-501 FKPDVV
+501 FKPDIV
-507 IVAVEQ
+507 IVAVEN
-513 ATAALLPAKI
+513 ATSLLLPATF
-523 AKPSQNSSELIHD
+523 AKPTKGSASLIHD
-536 LCVYLYKNGAS
+536 LCVYLYKNANS
-547 LLRTRAMLCHIYHH
+547 LQRTRAMLCHIYHH

-596 AMVQLGLCAFREG
+596 TMVQLGMCAFREG
-609 MIKEAQA
+609 MIREAQT

-629 LLAQGLQLQRY
+629 LLAQGLQAQRY
-640 GAATPEQEK
+640 GAVSPEQEK
-649 LDRQRQLPFH
+649 LERQRQLPFH

-668 CAYLTCSMLLEIPN
+668 CVYLTCSMLLEIPN
-682 MASAGVNPEN
+682 MASAGSNGDN

-706 YNSRQVFTGPP
+706 YNSRQVFSGPP

-747 IWELMPNIDKIKEML
+747 IWELMPSSDKIKEML
-762 GRKIQEEGLRTYM
+762 NRKIQEEGLRTYL
-775 FSNASYYS
+775 FANASHYS
-783 SVGLEQLSKMFD
+783 SVGLEQLAKMFD
-795 LPLSNVIAIVSKM
+795 LPLSAVISIVSKM

-824 VVIHHVQPSKVQA
+824 VVLHHVEATKLQS
-837 LALAFAEKAAGFV
+837 LALAFADKASGFV
-850 EGNEKLLELK
+850 ESNEKLLESK
-860 TPQQADRPKKG
+860 TPQQGERPKKG
-871 PNAGKE
+871 PNANKDQSS
-877 ATAGKQQ
+877 GKQQ
-884 QQRTMGGT
+884 QQRTMGP
-892 RGGRGGRNRF
+892 RGNRGGRNQF
-902 NNGLGNSVRGGRQ
+902 NNGLGNSVRGGRK

>member
-10 SDSDDSDDYS
+10 SDSDETESDYS
-20 DEISETESEDHT
+20 EELSNSESEDHSDSDS
-32 DDSEDDSD
+32 DDSSSD
-40 DDEPQQKRIGSRF
+40 DDEAAKKTGRGRLF
-53 ETGAFSD
+53 EGAFSD
-60 SDSDEDAVRVVRS
+60 SESEDDTVRVVRS
-73 AKDKRFDEIEQAVTS
+73 AKDKRFEEIEQAVNS

-103 GKSVTSNMLPPH
+103 
-115 HTQQISTEQLA
+115 
-126 PQKDP
+126 
-131 KLSPRSKLDLLSHTY
+131 
-146 LLRTCALTSPSPSAL
+146 
-161 SDTFKSDLDLDTL
+161 
-174 FSQYNEFDR
+174 EFDR
-183 ANKGLQKATGI
+183 ANKGLQKAAGI
-194 ISQSGVPK
+194 ISQTGVPK
-202 FYIKAVAELEK
+202 FYIKAVADLEK
-213 AIQTALDKEK
+213 AIQAALEKEK
-223 AASKKMNA
+223 SASKKMNA

-263 NYDAEVEEVVEVKPK
+263 NYAVEEEIVEEKPK
-278 VKKTKKAVVSD
+278 VKKPKKVVVSD
-289 SEGSEDEEV
+289 SENDSEAEAA

-304 VGAGGKTV
+304 VGAGGKSV
-312 EFTQD
+312 EFNQE
-317 NLFKKLKEVIDAR
+317 NIYKKLKEVAEAR

-338 EQVRILEKL
+338 DQVRILEKL
-347 LQIANTPYQKI
+347 LVVANSPYQKI
-358 IVLLNLISAQFDFAT
+358 RVLLALVSAQFDFAI
-373 GISGYMSIS
+373 GASGYMSIS
-382 LWKNAEKFL
+382 LWKHADKYL
-391 NVLLTTLE
+391 NNLLTILE
-399 ANPLYIVKEN
+399 ANPEYIIKEN
-409 VPEVDEADK
+409 VPEEEETEK
-418 DRSSQNGEP
+418 DLVSQNGEP

-432 SIVAFVDRLDDE
+432 SIVAFIDRLDDE

-476 HAYFARLELT
+476 QAYFTRLELT
-486 DAICRTTMR
+486 DSISRTTTR

-507 IVAVEQ
+507 IVAVEN
-513 ATAALLPAKI
+513 ATAALLPPSV
-523 AKPSQNSSELIHD
+523 AKPSQDSSALIHE
-536 LCVYLYKNGAS
+536 LCVYLYKNATS

-629 LLAQGLQLQRY
+629 LLAQGLSLQRY

-649 LDRQRQLPFH
+649 LERQRQLPFH

-668 CAYLTCSMLLEIPN
+668 CAYLTCSMLLEIPA
-682 MASAGVNPEN
+682 MAQAGNSPEN
-692 RKRVISKPF
+692 KKRVISKPF

-730 LASGE
+730 LSNGE

-747 IWELMPNIDKIKEML
+747 IWELMPETQNIKEML
-762 GRKIQEEGLRTYM
+762 GRKIQEEGLRTYL
-775 FSNASYYS
+775 FANASYYS
-783 SVGLEQLSKMFD
+783 SVGLDQLAKMFD
-795 LPLSNVIAIVSKM
+795 LSLNSAISIVSKM
-808 VWNEELSASID
+808 VWNEELAASID

-824 VVIHHVQPSKVQA
+824 VVLHHVELSKVQS
-837 LALAFAEKAAGFV
+837 LALAFADKAAGFV

-860 TPQQADRPKKG
+860 TPQQAERPKKG
-871 PNAGKE
+871 PNANKE
-877 ATAGKQQ
+877 QALGKQQ
-884 QQRTMGGT
+884 QQRTMGP
-892 RGGRGGRNRF
+892 RGGRGGRNQF
-902 NNGLGNSVRGGRQ
+902 NNGLGNSVRGGRK

>member
-10 SDSDDSDDYS
+10 SDSDETDSDFS
-20 DEISETESEDHT
+20 DELTHSESEGD
-32 DDSEDDSD
+32 
-40 DDEPQQKRIGSRF
+40 
-53 ETGAFSD
+53 SD
-60 SDSDEDAVRVVRS
+60 SDSDDSSSDDNDATKTTGGRSRRIFEGSDSDSEDDTVRVVRS
-73 AKDKRFDEIEQAVTS
+73 AKDKRFEEIEQAVTS
-88 MANGQKIND
+88 MINGQKIND

-103 GKSVTSNMLPPH
+103 
-115 HTQQISTEQLA
+115 
-126 PQKDP
+126 
-131 KLSPRSKLDLLSHTY
+131 
-146 LLRTCALTSPSPSAL
+146 
-161 SDTFKSDLDLDTL
+161 
-174 FSQYNEFDR
+174 EFDR
-183 ANKGLQKATGI
+183 ANKGLQKAAGI
-194 ISQSGVPK
+194 ISQTGVPK
-202 FYIKAVAELEK
+202 FYIRAVADLEK
-213 AIQTALDKEK
+213 TIQAALEKEK
-223 AASKKMNA
+223 SSSKKMNA

-263 NYDAEVEEVVEVKPK
+263 SYVDEEVVEEKPK
-278 VKKTKKAVVSD
+278 VKKPKKVVVSD
-289 SEGSEDEEV
+289 SEDDSDAEAA

-304 VGAGGKTV
+304 VGAGGKSV
-312 EFTQD
+312 EFNQE
-317 NLFKKLKEVIDAR
+317 NIYKKLKEVADAR

-338 EQVRILEKL
+338 DQARILERL
-347 LQIANTPYQKI
+347 LAVANSPYQKI
-358 IVLLNLISAQFDFAT
+358 RVLLALISAQFDFPIGA
-373 GISGYMSIS
+373 SGYMTIS
-382 LWKNAEKFL
+382 LWKHADKYL
-391 NVLLTTLE
+391 NLLLTILE
-399 ANPLYIVKEN
+399 ASPEYIVKEN
-409 VPEVDEADK
+409 VPEEEETDK
-418 DRSSQNGEP
+418 DRVPQNGEP
-427 VLIQG
+427 VYIQG
-432 SIVAFVDRLDDE
+432 SLVAFIDRLDDE

-467 GLYAVIVRS
+467 GLYSVIVRS
-476 HAYFARLELT
+476 LAYFTRLHLT
-486 DAICRTTMR
+486 DSISRTTMR

-507 IVAVEQ
+507 IVAVEN
-513 ATAALLPAKI
+513 ATAALLPASI
-523 AKPSQNSSELIHD
+523 AKPNQDSSALIHE
-536 LCVYLYKNGAS
+536 LCVFLYKNATS

-609 MIKEAQA
+609 MIKEAQS

-629 LLAQGLQLQRY
+629 LLAQGLSLQRY

-649 LDRQRQLPFH
+649 LERQRQLPFH

-668 CAYLTCSMLLEIPN
+668 CVYLTCSMLLEIPN
-682 MASAGVNPEN
+682 MAQAGSNPDG
-692 RKRVISKPF
+692 RKKVISKPF

-706 YNSRQVFTGPP
+706 YNSRQVFSGPP

-730 LASGE
+730 LSNGE
-735 WQKSIEL
+735 WQKSVEL
-742 INAIK
+742 VNAIK
-747 IWELMPNIDKIKEML
+747 IWELMPEALKIKEML
-762 GRKIQEEGLRTYM
+762 GRKIQEEALRTYL
-775 FSNASYYS
+775 FANASHYS
-783 SVGLEQLSKMFD
+783 SVGLDQLAKMFD
-795 LPLSNVIAIVSKM
+795 LSLASVISIVSKM

-824 VVIHHVQPSKVQA
+824 VLLHHVEPSKVQS

-860 TPQQADRPKKG
+860 TPQQAERPKKG
-871 PNAGKE
+871 PNANKE
-877 ATAGKQQ
+877 QATGKQQ
-884 QQRTMGGT
+884 QQRTMGP
-892 RGGRGGRNRF
+892 RGGRGGRNQF
-902 NNGLGNSVRGGRQ
+902 NNGLGNSVRGGRK